1 MILVVSYPNEEHTI
15 DVVNRLRNAGREVRI
30 LNLSDF
36 PGCANVSLSWSQKSD
51 PKYQID
57 GYEGNCD
64 LSTVRVAWWRRVVP
78 FKIEPRIKDAAQR
91 AFAESETSQAINGV
105 LDAIDCTWINPRCA
119 DESAHR
125 KPLQWDVAKRIGLT
139 LPQTLVTNDP
149 DAGRKF
155 IEKVGIGKTVF
166 KAFLSIIEDWRETRL
181 IKPQDLDRL
190 ESVRYAPVIFQEY
203 IEGVDLRIIVVGDR
217 IFAAEI
223 DARKTSY
230 PVDMRMVIGEA
241 SMKPIEL
248 PSDLQDMILR
258 FMRVLGLVYG
268 AIDMRRTDEGFFV
281 FLEVNP
287 AGQWL
292 FVEERTGQPI
302 SQAMADLLSELHD
315 KHA

>member
-1 MILVVSYPNEEHTI
+1 LILIVSYPNEGHTV
-15 DVVNRLRNAGREVRI
+15 DVVNRLKNAGREVRI

-36 PGCANVSLSWSQKSD
+36 PGRSKVSLSWSEKFD

-57 GYEGNCD
+57 GPDGICD
-64 LSTVRVAWWRRVVP
+64 LSTVRVGWWRRVVP
-78 FKIEPRIKDAAQR
+78 FEIDPGIRDAAQR
-91 AFAESETSQAINGV
+91 AFAENETSQAINGV
-105 LDAIDCTWINPRCA
+105 LDAIDCTWVNPRCA

-125 KPLQWDVAKRIGLT
+125 KPLQWDVARRIGLT

-149 DAGRKF
+149 DAGRNF
-155 IEKVGIGKTVF
+155 IEKIGIGKTVF
-166 KAFLSIIEDWRETRL
+166 KAFLAIIEDWRETRL

-190 ESVRYAPVIFQEY
+190 ESLRYAPVIFQEY

-217 IFAAEI
+217 IYAAEI

-248 PSDLQDMILR
+248 PSYLQDMILR
-258 FMRVLGLVYG
+258 FMRSLGLVYG
-268 AIDMRRTDEGFFV
+268 AIDMRRTAEGDFV

-302 SQAMADLLSELHD
+302 SQAVADLLSELHD
-315 KHA
+315 EYV